1 VKLYLCEKP
10 SQARDIARVLG
21 IQKKGDGCLQSS
33 GTAVTWCFGHL
44 LEMAPPDAYDEA
56 LKRWRFDT
64 LPIAPQ
70 SWKLEIKKEA
80 RKQYKIIQQLLKQ
93 ATDVVVATDAD
104 REGETIAREILE
116 RCRWRGPVSRLWLSA
131 LDDASIR
138 KALNNV
144 LPGSKTEPLYH
155 AGLGRSRAD
164 WLVGMN
170 LTRAYTLIGQQNGHK
185 GVLSV
190 GRVQT
195 PTLNLIVQ
203 RDLSIEQFKPCPY
216 YDVYGEFGV
225 KQGSFKAKW
234 LVPKMEADDE
244 GRCINEQTARTVAQ
258 KIEGQQGSI
267 VKADTERKKEP
278 PPLPFDLSSL
288 QQEAS
293 KRWGM
298 GAKDVLD
305 TAQALY
311 ETHKALTY
319 PRTDCQYLPE
329 SQRADGPQVLGALK
343 QSDERYAPMVEHAN
357 TNLRSRVWNDKK
369 ITAHHAIIP
378 TATPTDI
385 SRMSEKEWRIYDLAC
400 RRYIAQFYPA
410 LEFDKTVIEITVC
423 DELFRTTGKVPR
435 VKGWRAVLKQ
445 SKADNQNKQDDENQT
460 LPPVTVDEIAKV
472 LNTSLETKQ
481 TKPPARFTEGTLIA
495 AMKSVGKSITD
506 AKLKKIL
513 RETSGIGTEATRA
526 SIIETLFQR
535 NFIQKQKKQII
546 STQTGRS
553 LIAILPDEI
562 KAPATT
568 ALWEQGLD
576 DIAQGRGDLS
586 TFINGQTQ
594 WVTEILRQAK
604 QQAESPSQPFS
615 SSDTKAQHPC
625 PDCGKALRRRK
636 GKNGFFWGCSGYPD
650 CKTTRPDSRGK
661 PGKSS
666 NTKPRAA
673 SGTTSATKG
682 NGQVAEIGS
691 PCPQCKSGSLLQR
704 AVKNGKN
711 AGKPFIG
718 CTGYPKCNYFSWPTA

>member
-1 VKLYLCEKP
+1 MKLYLCEKP
-10 SQARDIARVLG
+10 SQARDISRVLG
-21 IQKKGDGCLQSS
+21 VRQKSDGCLR
-33 GTAVTWCFGHL
+33 GNDIVVTWCFGHL
-44 LEMAPPDAYDEA
+44 LEMAPPDAYDAA
-56 LKRWRFDT
+56 LKRWRFEA
-64 LPIAPQ
+64 LPILPQ
-70 SWKLEIKKEA
+70 EWKLEVKKEA

-144 LPGSKTEPLYH
+144 LPGSKTEPLYF

-170 LTRAYTLIGQQNGHK
+170 LTRAYTLIGQQGGHE

-195 PTLNLIVQ
+195 PTLNLVVQ
-203 RDLSIEQFKPCPY
+203 RDLLIEQFKPSPFY
-216 YDVYGEFGV
+216 EVIGEFSV
-225 KQGSFKAKW
+225 TADSFKAKW
-234 LVPKMEADDE
+234 LPPKAETDTE
-244 GRCINEQTARTVAQ
+244 GRCTNQQTARNVAQ
-258 KIEGQQGSI
+258 KIEGQQGRI
-267 VKADTERKKEP
+267 IKADTERKKESA
-278 PPLPFDLSSL
+278 PLPFDLSSL

-298 GAKDVLD
+298 GAKEVLD

-319 PRTDCQYLPE
+319 PRTDCPYLPE
-329 SQRADGPQVLGALK
+329 SQRGDGSQVLAALK
-343 QSDERYAPMVEHAN
+343 QSDGRYAPMVDHAN
-357 TNLRSRVWNDKK
+357 TQLRSRVWNDKK

-385 SRMSEKEWRIYDLAC
+385 SRMSEKEWRLYDLAC

-410 LEFDKTVIEITVC
+410 FEYDKTVIEVTVC

-435 VKGWRAVLKQ
+435 VKGWRAVLRQ
-445 SKADNQNKQDDENQT
+445 SKPDSQNRQDDENQT
-460 LPPVTVDEIAKV
+460 LPSVTVDEIAKV
-472 LNTSLETKQ
+472 LNTTLETKQ

-495 AMKSVGKSITD
+495 AMKLVGRSITD

-535 NFIQKQKKQII
+535 NFIQKQKKQIV

-594 WVTEILRQAK
+594 WITEILRQAK
-604 QQAESPSQPFS
+604 QQARSPTQQFS
-615 SSDTKAQHPC
+615 GGDAKTQHAC

-661 PGKSS
+661 PGKA
-666 NTKPRAA
+666 KPRTASRSTSRTKG
-673 SGTTSATKG
+673 SGTPTKS
-682 NGQVAEIGS
+682 GS
-691 PCPQCKSGSLLQR
+691 SCPQCKSGSLVQR
-704 AVKNGKN
+704 TVKNGKN
-711 AGKPFIG
+711 AGKPFVG
-718 CTGYPKCNYFSWPTA
+718 CTGYPKCDYFSWSAS

>member
-1 VKLYLCEKP
+1 MKLYLCEKP
-10 SQARDIARVLG
+10 SQARDISRVLG
-21 IQKKGDGCLQSS
+21 VQQKSDGCLRGSD
-33 GTAVTWCFGHL
+33 TVVTWCFGHL
-44 LEMAPPDAYDEA
+44 LEMAPPDAYDDA
-56 LKRWRFDT
+56 LKRWRFET

-80 RKQYKIIQQLLKQ
+80 KKQYKIIQQLLKQ

-144 LPGSKTEPLYH
+144 LPGSKTEPLYF

-170 LTRAYTLIGQQNGHK
+170 LTRAYTLIGQQSGHE

-195 PTLNLIVQ
+195 PTLNLVVQ
-203 RDLSIEQFKPCPY
+203 RDRLIEQFKPSPFY
-216 YDVYGEFGV
+216 EVIGEFGV
-225 KQGSFKAKW
+225 TAGRFKAKW
-234 LVPKMEADDE
+234 LPPKAETDTE
-244 GRCINEQTARTVAQ
+244 GRCTNQQTARNVAQ
-258 KIEGQQGSI
+258 KIDGQQGTI
-267 VKADTERKKEP
+267 VKADTERKKESA
-278 PPLPFDLSSL
+278 PLPYDLSSL

-298 GAKDVLD
+298 GAKEVLD

-329 SQRADGPQVLGALK
+329 SQRAEATQVLDALK
-343 QSDERYAPMVEHAN
+343 QSKTRYAPLVNQADAD
-357 TNLRSRVWNDKK
+357 LRSRAWNDKK

-385 SRMSEKEWRIYDLAC
+385 SRMSNREQQLYDLVC

-410 LEFDKTVIEITVC
+410 FEYDNTIIEIAVC
-423 DELFRTTGKVPR
+423 DERFRSTGKVSR
-435 VKGWRAVLKQ
+435 IEGWRTVMAQKNQ
-445 SKADNQNKQDDENQT
+445 SQNKSDDENQT

-506 AKLKKIL
+506 TKLKKIL

-535 NFIQKQKKQII
+535 NFIQKQKKQIV
-546 STQTGRS
+546 STQTGRG

-576 DIAQGRGDLS
+576 DIAQGRGDLN

-594 WVTEILRQAK
+594 WITEILRQTK
-604 QQAESPSQPFS
+604 QQAGSPSQQFS
-615 SSDTKAQHPC
+615 GSDDKTQHAC
-625 PDCGKALRRRK
+625 PDCGKPLRRRK

-661 PGKSS
+661 PGKA
-666 NTKPRAA
+666 KPRTA
-673 SGTTSATKG
+673 SRSTSRTK
-682 NGQVAEIGS
+682 IGKAPEKTGS
-691 PCPQCKSGSLLQR
+691 SCPQCKSGSLVQR
-704 AVKNGKN
+704 TVKNGKN
-711 AGKPFIG
+711 AGKPFVG
-718 CTGYPKCNYFSWPTA
+718 CTGYPKCNYFSWPTS